1 MNDFETTIDRISKE
15 QDPAAR
21 SRVEQFIVETVRAL
35 PNLTTK
41 QGASLAIQLL
51 DAVQLADAAG
61 TKGGVRRQAML
72 HRCLTPLTR

>member
-61 TKGGVRRQAML
+61 TKGVRRQAML